1 MTFSVPHIALAAKK
15 LEAEELKRLA
25 SRANLVGITGLMIH
39 VLQKERGASGLFL
52 ASSGKR
58 FREKREKLIKESE
71 SVESL
76 LRNSIAAESENPA
89 SSNAIILSLM
99 AWVLLGLEALPEL
112 RTRVSNQEMDG
123 NSCLTAFSRLI
134 AGLISLIFEVADAAA
149 NPAVSQLLVALFNL
163 VQGKELAGQERAVG
177 ALCFGSGSVS
187 DAFQRRL
194 AFLADEQ
201 ERNLLLFEEFAGKP
215 LANDWAHMQ
224 QTPGNAEL
232 MRLRRLLMETAP
244 GTPIDANLSD
254 AWFDRCSERMADM
267 WELQRGLVQTIQA
280 TCENLMHE
288 VEHEILDSEGLIT
301 AIEGRPPV
309 RAEYVDRF
317 FDPDVPVEDA
327 FRFMPPVKE
336 SEEQAHSVIDLL
348 QLQSRRLA
356 VIEDEL
362 SAARRALDERK
373 IIERA
378 KGILMARFGL
388 TEDEAYKKMR
398 KTSMDRNLRLV
409 EVAESVQA
417 LISLP

>member
-1 MTFSVPHIALAAKK
+1 MTFTVPHIALAAKK

-39 VLQKERGASGLFL
+39 VLQKERGASSLFL

-71 SVESL
+71 SVELL
-76 LRNSIAAESENPA
+76 LRKSIEAESDNPA
-89 SSNAIILSLM
+89 SSNARILSLM
-99 AWVLLGLEALPEL
+99 AWILLGLEALPDL
-112 RTRVSNQEMDG
+112 RARVAKQEMDG
-123 NSCLTAFSRLI
+123 NSCLTAFSRLV

-177 ALCFGSGSVS
+177 ALCFGSGIV
-187 DAFQRRL
+187 DAAFQQRL
-194 AFLADEQ
+194 AFLADAQ
-201 ERNLLLFEEFAGKP
+201 ERNLRLFEEFAGEPFAGK
-215 LANDWAHMQ
+215 WHRMQ
-224 QTPGNAEL
+224 ETPGNDQL
-232 MRLRRLLMETAP
+232 IQMRRLLTETTP
-244 GTPIDANLSD
+244 GSLLDANLSN
-254 AWFDRCSERMADM
+254 AWFERSSDRIANM
-267 WELQRGLVQTIQA
+267 WELQRGLVDALQV
-280 TCENLMHE
+280 TCESLIHD
-288 VEHEILDSEGLIT
+288 VKHEILDSEGLIGN
-301 AIEGRPPV
+301 IESMPPV

-317 FDPDVPVEDA
+317 FDPEVPVEDA

-336 SEEQAHSVIDLL
+336 TQEQAHSVIDLL

-356 VIEDEL
+356 SIEDEL
-362 SAARRALDERK
+362 SAARRALDERR

-378 KGILMARFGL
+378 KGILMARFDL

-398 KTSMDRNLRLV
+398 KTSMDKNLRLV

-417 LISLP
+417 LVSFP